1 MKIAVAGFQHETNRF
16 SPYPTTL
23 FDFEREDG
31 WPGLTSG
38 DAIFDVFPSMNIPL
52 GGFLNFAKGQYEVV
66 PILWASAEPGGLVE
80 DAAFDEISGRILDE
94 IQAALPLD
102 GIYLDLHGAMVTQSH
117 EDGEGELLARLRA
130 RFGEGIPIAV
140 SLDLHTNVTMQMTS
154 KADVITIF
162 RTYPHFD
169 MAKTGFRAG
178 ELLNQILASGRRPHC
193 VFRKLPL
200 LIPLQSQC
208 TDLEPTRSIYQH
220 LIDAQSLNTVHADV
234 AMGFPPS
241 DIAENGPAIVTYS
254 YSEPVAL
261 EKADQIEQE
270 FLQSENRF
278 PYPLY
283 REDEGVRLAKEN
295 VGGGCPVLLAD
306 IQDNSGAGATSD
318 TTGLLHSL
326 VEHGVKNCA
335 IAAIHDS
342 SAVELAH
349 STGIGGEFCGS
360 LGGKHKGDVFPP
372 PYRGKFK
379 VTALSDGCFEF
390 HGEMMKG
397 SIANIGPTAAL
408 ELVNQE
414 AEILVVV
421 SSERIQC
428 LDQALFLHLG
438 INPLEKSILAVKST
452 VHFRADYGSI
462 SDPIILIESPGL
474 NPCQLSSDM
483 LPRLR
488 PGVRIL

>member
-16 SPYPTTL
+16 SPYSTTL

-38 DAIFDVFPSMNIPL
+38 QAIFDVFPSMNIPL
-52 GGFLNFAKGQYEVV
+52 GGFLNFAKGRYDVV
-66 PILWASAEPGGLVE
+66 PILWTSAEPGGLVE
-80 DAAFDEISGRILDE
+80 DAAFDDISERILNE

-130 RFGEGIPIAV
+130 RFGEAIPIAV

-162 RTYPHFD
+162 RTYPHLD

-178 ELLNQILASGRRPHC
+178 VLLDQILASRRRPHC

-220 LIDAQSLNTVHADV
+220 LTDAQSLNTVHADV

-241 DIAENGPAIVTYS
+241 DIAENGPAIVVYS
-254 YSEPVAL
+254 YSESVAL
-261 EKADQIEQE
+261 EKADQIERE

-283 REDEGVRLAKEN
+283 REDEGVRLAKEYTL
-295 VGGGCPVLLAD
+295 VADVRFCSQIFRTTPVLVRPQTQPDFCTHWLSMVLRTARLQQYM
-306 IQDNSGAGATSD
+306 IQAPWNWPTQPA
-318 TTGLLHSL
+318 L
-326 VEHGVKNCA
+326 VE
-335 IAAIHDS
+335 S
-342 SAVELAH
+342 S
-349 STGIGGEFCGS
+349 
-360 LGGKHKGDVFPP
+360 
-372 PYRGKFK
+372 
-379 VTALSDGCFEF
+379 
-390 HGEMMKG
+390 
-397 SIANIGPTAAL
+397 
-408 ELVNQE
+408 
-414 AEILVVV
+414 VVV
-421 SSERIQC
+421 WAASIKVMDFHRLTRESS
-428 LDQALFLHLG
+428 
-438 INPLEKSILAVKST
+438 K
-452 VHFRADYGSI
+452 
-462 SDPIILIESPGL
+462 
-474 NPCQLSSDM
+474 
-483 LPRLR
+483 
-488 PGVRIL
+488 